1 MEKPEVTDVL
11 VIGAGFAGLAAAI
24 EARRAGS
31 SVIVLEKMRAPGGN
45 SIISD
50 GGIAAAGTP
59 LQSKLGIVDSPE
71 IMAADML
78 RAGLGLNHPEL
89 VRVLAE
95 KSDET
100 LRWSAEYLGVEY
112 MDRLDRF
119 GGHSVAR
126 CYTPVGKTGAAIIR
140 REVLKIDELGIDL
153 RTQTRFESFIRN
165 ENGRVV
171 GVTLREGYDHRQPQ
185 AGSVKSIHARR
196 GVILASGG
204 FGADVAF
211 REAQDPRLGSAVDTT
226 NKPFATAEGLT
237 QALMLGANPVQLSHI
252 QLGPWASPDEQGY
265 GEVPGFADYIVFQ
278 YGIIVHPKTGKRLVN
293 ELGDR
298 KTVADAILAAG
309 EPCLGIA
316 DSEAVKK
323 SGWSIEHGL
332 KKGVIKSFDQ
342 LEALGAYYGTACQE
356 LEIEVNRFNRFIEN
370 GTDEDFGKP
379 LLSGALPLSHP
390 PYYAVRLWPKVHYT
404 MGGVQIDTGARVI
417 DLRQQPVAGLY
428 AAGEVTG
435 GIHGACRLGSCS
447 ITDCLVFGRIAGRNC
462 AAESMWC

>member
-1 MEKPEVTDVL
+1 MGKPEITDII
-11 VIGAGFAGLAAAI
+11 VIGGGFAGLAAAI
-24 EARRAGS
+24 EARSAGA

-50 GGIAAAGTP
+50 GGIAAAGTA
-59 LQSKLGIVDSPE
+59 LQHKLGIVDSPE

-140 REVLKIDELGIDL
+140 RQVLKAQELGITIH
-153 RTQTRFESFIRN
+153 TQACFQSFIRD
-165 ENGRVV
+165 ESGRVA
-171 GVTLREGYDHRQPQ
+171 GVTVREGYDHRQPQ
-185 AGSVKSIHARR
+185 AGSVKSVHARR

-204 FGADVAF
+204 FGADIAF
-211 REAQDPRLGSAVDTT
+211 RAAQDPRLGDAIDTT
-226 NKPFATAEGLT
+226 NKPFATAEALT
-237 QALMLGANPVQLSHI
+237 RALLLGANPVQLSHI

-278 YGIIVHPKTGKRLVN
+278 YGLIVHPKTGKRLVN

-309 EPCLGIA
+309 EPCLGLA
-316 DSEAVKK
+316 NAAAVEK
-323 SGWSIEHGL
+323 SGWSIQHGL
-332 KKGVIKSFDQ
+332 EKGVIKSFDQ
-342 LEALGAYYGTACQE
+342 LEALGAYYGITRQE
-356 LEIEVNRFNRFIEN
+356 LETEVGRFNRFVE
-370 GTDEDFGKP
+370 GGVDEDFGKP
-379 LLSGALPLSHP
+379 ILPDAVPLSHP

-404 MGGVQIDTGARVI
+404 MGGVQIDTDARVI
-417 DLRQQPVAGLY
+417 DLNQQPIAGLY

-435 GIHGACRLGSCS
+435 GIHGACRLGSCA
-447 ITDCLVFGRIAGRNC
+447 ITDCLVFGRIAGRN
-462 AAESMWC
+462 AATEERSA